1 MTEVELKA
9 HVDDRD
15 MLIKNLDSWAE
26 YQGSVIRD
34 DNYWGL
40 RDRKIRSIRVRRES
54 SDGKPLRTLLTYKRK
69 ELREQNKTVIEVN
82 DEKECE
88 ISDPAVIETFLQ
100 DAGFSV
106 VLKKHKEVMDWTFPV
121 ESGNGIPEGLGV
133 TFELCAV
140 PPLGDF
146 LEIEILSPTDEPD
159 LIARLR
165 EKIEIYL
172 EKTGIPKEKIEPRYY
187 SELLKNNG

>member
-1 MTEVELKA
+1 L
-9 HVDDRD
+9 
-15 MLIKNLDSWAE
+15 
-26 YQGSVIRD
+26 
-34 DNYWGL
+34 
-40 RDRKIRSIRVRRES
+40 
-54 SDGKPLRTLLTYKRK
+54 DGKPLRTLLTYKRK

-88 ISDPAVIETFLQ
+88 ISDPAVLETFLQ

-121 ESGNGIPEGLGV
+121 ESGNGIPEGLSV

-159 LIARLR
+159 LVARLR
-165 EKIEIYL
+165 EKIECYL

-187 SELLKNNG
+187 SELLKGI

>member
-15 MLIKNLDSWAE
+15 ALIKNLDSWAE

-40 RDRKIRSIRVRRES
+40 TDRKIRSIRVRRES
-54 SDGKPLRTLLTYKRK
+54 VDGKPLRTLLTYKRK

-88 ISDPAVIETFLQ
+88 ISDPLVIETFLQ

-121 ESGNGIPEGLGV
+121 ESGNGIPEGLCV

-187 SELLKNNG
+187 SELLKGI

>member
-9 HVDDRD
+9 WVCDRD
-15 MLIKNLDSWAE
+15 ALIKNLDSWAE
-26 YQGSVIRD
+26 YQGSVTRD
-34 DNYWGL
+34 DNYWGFTDK
-40 RDRKIRSIRVRRES
+40 RCRSIRVRRES
-54 SDGKPLRTLLTYKRK
+54 LDGKPLRTLLTYKRK

-88 ISDPAVIETFLQ
+88 ISDPLVIETFLQ

-106 VLKKHKEVMDWTFPV
+106 VLKKHKEVMDWTLPV
-121 ESGNGIPEGLGV
+121 ESGNGIPEGLCV

-146 LEIEILSPTDEPD
+146 LEIEILSPTDEPH
-159 LIARLR
+159 LVARLR
-165 EKIEIYL
+165 EKIECYL

-187 SELLKNNG
+187 SELLKGI